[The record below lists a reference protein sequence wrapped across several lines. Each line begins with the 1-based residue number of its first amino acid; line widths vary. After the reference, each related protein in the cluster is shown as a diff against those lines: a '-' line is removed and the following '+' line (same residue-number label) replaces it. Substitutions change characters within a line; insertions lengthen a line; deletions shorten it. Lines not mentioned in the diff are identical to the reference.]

1 LDKVFHIFKIDAVEA
16 DKIAAKP
23 DEPHKHNFEELI
35 IVVDGQLEHFIDFDA
50 KIFAAP
56 IISFVTKG
64 KSHRLIPKSVDGKCE
79 IWGIRFKSEFI
90 AESTFHF
97 YSTFHKNATI
107 AFESGYCFNRIVA
120 ICQLMYDEYQQKVPN
135 YAILQQLLSL
145 TFTMIEANR
154 ANEGDQSNAQ
164 HTTFKNFLAL
174 LEDNYQ
180 RQVGVEFYAEKLFM
194 STRNLNRICQS
205 TMEQSVSELIETR
218 RLIEA
223 KNQLLHTN
231 KSIADIGFE
240 LGYNEKS
247 YFTTVFKKK
256 SGQTPTEF
264 REEMK
269 KLLHS

>member
-1 LDKVFHIFKIDAVEA
+1 
-16 DKIAAKP
+16 
-23 DEPHKHNFEELI
+23 
-35 IVVDGQLEHFIDFDA
+35 VVDGQLEHFIDFDA

-64 KSHRLIPKSVDGKCE
+64 KSHRVIPKSVDGKCE

-107 AFESGYCFNRIVA
+107 AFEPGYCFDRIIAV
-120 ICQLMYDEYQQKVPN
+120 CKLMQDEYHQEMPN
-135 YAILQQLLSL
+135 YAILKQLLSL
-145 TFTMIEANR
+145 TFTMIEANKESQGEH
-154 ANEGDQSNAQ
+154 NKDQ

-180 RQVGVEFYAEKLFM
+180 KQLGVEFYAAQLHM
-194 STRNLNRICQS
+194 SARNLNRICQS

-231 KSIADIGFE
+231 KTIADIGFD

-247 YFTTVFKKK
+247 YFTNVFKKK
-256 SGQTPTEF
+256 SGLTPTEF
-264 REEMK
+264 RDEMK
-269 KLLHS
+269 KLLVT